1 MIFTRDDIKDRFQE
15 GKNAGATHMLVVVDR
30 FPFPQEDYV
39 VYVMPGEDV
48 REKIEE
54 YNNKDEMQ
62 EVIEVYSMKL
72 DIEQQL
78 DEKRVFHTE

>member
-1 MIFTRDDIKDRFQE
+1 MRRQLTCSSLST
-15 GKNAGATHMLVVVDR
+15 A
-30 FPFPQEDYV
+30 FPFPQEDYP

-48 REKIEE
+48 REKIDA
-54 YNNKDEMQ
+54 YNGDDMQ

-78 DEKRVFHTE
+78 DEHRAFHIE